1 MGLIFLNTNA
11 FWAKKREVDGRY
23 LWTPLIQHLEDT
35 GGVSVLLWEHWL
47 SEGQRDFIKDSIS
60 TKNSIDAKKIVKFIG
75 MIHDIGKATPVFQ
88 TMKGYS
94 NSNDLDILL
103 LEKLERNGFNG
114 ISNLIL
120 ASPRAS
126 RHELAGEYI
135 LSTFGVKNDIGS
147 IIGGHHGKTIDDESD
162 YERQAS
168 YEANMFQ
175 YEDKEHPVRELWI
188 SSQKEI
194 FDYAL
199 KKCGFDTVECLPKI
213 EQPAQV
219 LLLGLLIMS
228 DWISSNEEYFPLL
241 DIFEDSIP
249 NKETRLKKGFL
260 RWIKSDMWY
269 PQKNKNYKNLYKNR
283 FGFEPR
289 NVQDRLSKIVSDT
302 GEPGIII
309 LEAPMGIGKTEASL
323 IAAEQLAYVTG
334 RSGLFFGLPTQ
345 ATSDGIFHRI
355 VSWLNSVSADCDDR
369 MQIRLAHGKA
379 HLNDT
384 FSSLS
389 NGIGIDGD
397 ENNVIVNQW
406 FSGRKTTSLDDFV
419 VGTVD
424 QFLLLSLKQRHLFLR
439 HIGFS
444 KKVIIIDEV
453 HAYDTYMSQYLKQ
466 SIKWMGAYGVP
477 IILLSATLPS
487 EKRSELVLSY
497 LEGRYGKNSKLIRNE
512 YKDRMKT
519 NSYPLI
525 TYTNGCDLCIE
536 EDFEK
541 IEDKNI
547 KIESMVD
554 DELIWKVEELLKE
567 GGVIGIIVN
576 TVKRGQLFAEKLS
589 ERFGDEVVIL
599 LHSAFIATERVKKE
613 KYLLNMIGKEADR
626 PNKKVIIGTQVL
638 EQSLDIDF
646 DVLIS
651 DLAPVDLLIQRL
663 GRLHRHTTST
673 NTVVRPKSHKEPK
686 LYILGKNKSYD
697 FEEGTASIYEK
708 YLLMRTQYFI
718 DKKEYIAIPGDISNL
733 VQSVYGET
741 EIDLGG
747 ELGTLYETY
756 KKDMIDNKEYKEKK
770 ARIFR
775 IGNPQNKKKENSR
788 RKDVGL
794 IGWLQNS
801 NIDTKNDDS
810 EERAYAQVRDSDET
824 VEVILIKKNGDGY
837 SIYGESKDISK
848 NIEDINIAKKLAQ
861 NTVKLPRIYSTNYM
875 IDRTIDELEQYNNQ
889 YLSAWRKVHWLKGS
903 LGIILDEKNEFK
915 LCDRVFKYDDRYGIR
930 MVETERM

>member
-11 FWAKKREVDGRY
+11 FWAKKREVGGRY

-135 LSTFGVKNDIGS
+135 LSTLGVKNDVGS

-175 YEDKEHPVRELWI
+175 YEDKEHPVRKLWI

-355 VSWLNSVSADCDDR
+355 VSWLNSVSADCDDK

-487 EKRSELVLSY
+487 EKRS
-497 LEGRYGKNSKLIRNE
+497 
-512 YKDRMKT
+512 
-519 NSYPLI
+519 
-525 TYTNGCDLCIE
+525 
-536 EDFEK
+536 
-541 IEDKNI
+541 
-547 KIESMVD
+547 
-554 DELIWKVEELLKE
+554 
-567 GGVIGIIVN
+567 
-576 TVKRGQLFAEKLS
+576 
-589 ERFGDEVVIL
+589 
-599 LHSAFIATERVKKE
+599 
-613 KYLLNMIGKEADR
+613 
-626 PNKKVIIGTQVL
+626 
-638 EQSLDIDF
+638 
-646 DVLIS
+646 
-651 DLAPVDLLIQRL
+651 
-663 GRLHRHTTST
+663 
-673 NTVVRPKSHKEPK
+673 
-686 LYILGKNKSYD
+686 
-697 FEEGTASIYEK
+697 
-708 YLLMRTQYFI
+708 
-718 DKKEYIAIPGDISNL
+718 
-733 VQSVYGET
+733 
-741 EIDLGG
+741 
-747 ELGTLYETY
+747 
-756 KKDMIDNKEYKEKK
+756 
-770 ARIFR
+770 
-775 IGNPQNKKKENSR
+775 
-788 RKDVGL
+788 
-794 IGWLQNS
+794 
-801 NIDTKNDDS
+801 
-810 EERAYAQVRDSDET
+810 
-824 VEVILIKKNGDGY
+824 
-837 SIYGESKDISK
+837 
-848 NIEDINIAKKLAQ
+848 
-861 NTVKLPRIYSTNYM
+861 
-875 IDRTIDELEQYNNQ
+875 
-889 YLSAWRKVHWLKGS
+889 
-903 LGIILDEKNEFK
+903 
-915 LCDRVFKYDDRYGIR
+915 
-930 MVETERM
+930 